1 MLVGAA
7 RSERARARKRARA
20 RVLGEEAHG
29 GGRRERLCRNR
40 AGKAMRDRVLLALSI
55 GLVVGGCLLACAPWF
70 VDILTRFTTPAES
83 ASTVVG
89 TYPSS
94 DDEMRLVEQARMY
107 NAKLAGLN
115 PGGTVAPYDQQLS
128 RAGTSVIATVKFP
141 RFGTSVPVG
150 RGTTDETLSLEA
162 GHLEG
167 SSLPVGGETT
177 HCIICGHSGMFGR
190 QLFDCLHRI
199 GEGDAFEVDSAAGRM
214 AYQVVSVEALTPEEA
229 DMRLSVEPGRDLTTL
244 VTCTPYGVN
253 DHRLLVKGERC
264 DISEVERAESEASPF
279 DRANGRLVPACVL
292 AMGAVISMA
301 AVRLRFRRNGRAG
314 GCGVRRRKGK
324 KRRHIRSTIR

>member
-1 MLVGAA
+1 
-7 RSERARARKRARA
+7 
-20 RVLGEEAHG
+20 
-29 GGRRERLCRNR
+29 
-40 AGKAMRDRVLLALSI
+40 MRDRVLLVLSVS
-55 GLVVGGCLLACAPWF
+55 LVVGGCLLACAPWF
-70 VDILTRFTTPAES
+70 VDVMTRWASPAEP

-94 DDEMRLVEQARMY
+94 EDEARLVEQARMY
-107 NAKLAGLN
+107 NAKLAGLS
-115 PGGTVAPYDQQLS
+115 PGGIVAPYDQQLS
-128 RAGTSVIATVKFP
+128 RAGTSAIATVKFP

-150 RGTTDETLSLEA
+150 RGTADETLSLEA

-199 GEGDAFEVDSAAGRM
+199 GEGDVFEVDSAAGRM
-214 AYQVVSVEALTPEEA
+214 AYRVVSVEALTPEEA

-264 DISEVERAESEASPF
+264 DIDEVERAESEALPF
-279 DRANGRLVPACVL
+279 DRTSGRLVPACIL
-292 AMGAVISMA
+292 ALGAVTAMA
-301 AVRLRFRRNGRAG
+301 ATRSGLGRNGRAG

-324 KRRHIRSTIR
+324 NRRHIRSTIR